1 MVTFESILIAIAG
14 TLLAIVFLRPI
25 SVRLNLIDLPN
36 SRKQHVGAIPLIGGI
51 SIFSGVLLSAL
62 FTLPQD
68 PVLLVLLFCGFGI
81 VFLGAID
88 DAKDISPWFRL
99 GVQALLILVVC
110 KATGVTLHHFGNI
123 FGFGNI
129 SVRWLDIVITVIAI
143 CGAIN
148 AYNMMDGIDGLAGC
162 MAMISFLGLAILFHE
177 NMPLMA
183 DLSQIFI
190 LSLLP
195 YLFFNLT
202 VPPVTG
208 KIFLGDAGSMLL
220 GFIIGFMV
228 IYGSQNTSIELAFR
242 PVTAL
247 WIIGL
252 PLVDMVG
259 IMIRRIRKGLSPLRP
274 DRNHL
279 HHILLHAGF
288 SPKQSLLIMSIV
300 SSLMMSVGVTGE
312 LEQWSEL
319 FMMVLFVFVFFLY
332 CVGLQHAWLFGRWI
346 KSFQ

>member
-110 KATGVTLHHFGNI
+110 KATGVTLHNFGNI
-123 FGFGNI
+123 FGFGNV
-129 SVRWLDIVITVIAI
+129 SVHWLDIVITVIAI

-252 PLVDMVG
+252 PLMDMVG

-312 LEQWSEL
+312 LQQWSEL